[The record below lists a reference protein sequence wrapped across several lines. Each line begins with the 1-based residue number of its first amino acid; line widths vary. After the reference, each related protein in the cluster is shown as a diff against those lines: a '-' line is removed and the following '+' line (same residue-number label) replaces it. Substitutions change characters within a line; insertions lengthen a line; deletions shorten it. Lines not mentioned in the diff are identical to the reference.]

1 MEISRGCGFSSQDI
15 ATFTANLIRYT
26 REGCVAETSRAA
38 EQEEAL
44 VRRVRG
50 GDTAAFTRLVELC
63 APRVYNLAY
72 RMVNNTDDAQDI
84 AQEAF
89 LRVYQALPSFKGDA
103 AFSTWL
109 YRIVVNACYDELKR
123 RGRRPA
129 TFSDLET
136 DDGTP
141 TTDTLTTGES
151 AEDRLL
157 TRERQG
163 VVQAAIRALPEP
175 FRLVLVL
182 YDVQGVSYQEIADI
196 LHTNIGTVKSRLNRA
211 RNQLRE
217 KLAEARELF
226 PQAHS
231 RKE

>member
-1 MEISRGCGFSSQDI
+1 MAD
-15 ATFTANLIRYT
+15 TART
-26 REGCVAETSRAA
+26 A

-50 GDTAAFTRLVELC
+50 GDTAAFERLVELC

-72 RMVNNTDDAQDI
+72 RMVNNPDDAQDI

-129 TFSDLET
+129 PFSELET

-141 TTDTLTTGES
+141 AVEAITSGES
-151 AEDRLL
+151 AEDLL
-157 TRERQG
+157 LGRERQQ

-182 YDVQGVSYQEIADI
+182 YDVQGVSYQEIADM
-196 LHTNIGTVKSRLNRA
+196 LRTNIGTVKSRLNRA
-211 RNQLRE
+211 RTQLRE
-217 KLAEARELF
+217 KLREARELF
-226 PQAHS
+226 PAAAS